1 MPIAEFSGT
10 DVLLH
15 PAGPL
20 FGTPMLP
27 ASKSLANRYLAC
39 AALADGTSELTG
51 ATLSDD
57 VEAML
62 GALRQLGIGVVFSDR
77 ARRITV
83 TGCAGHLPEE
93 EADLDV
99 GAAGTAMRFLTALV
113 CLGRGRYRLDGSAR
127 MRQRPIADEVDALRD
142 LGAQIGYEAVLGCP
156 PLNIQAVGLL
166 GGTVVLRTP
175 PSSQFLSA
183 LLMAAPY
190 AQQDVFIEIQGP
202 LVSQPYVALTID
214 VQRSLGVEIVNDD
227 FQRFIVPA
235 PQRYRAGT
243 FAIEPDASAAT
254 YFWAAAA
261 ITGGS
266 VTVEGL
272 TRSSLQG
279 DTGFVDVLA
288 RMGCKVSETADSLT
302 VAAPAGRLQGIDV
315 DLNAQPD
322 TVQTLAFTAL
332 FAEGPTLIRN
342 VANLRVKETDRLAAL
357 ATELSKLG
365 AHVELTADGL
375 VVTPPPTIR
384 PAALDTY
391 EDHRMAMSGAL
402 AGLVAPGVKICN
414 AGVVSKSF
422 PGYFAALNAL
432 RETQR

>member
-1 MPIAEFSGT
+1 MPIAEFSGN

-15 PAGPL
+15 PPGPL
-20 FGTPMLP
+20 FGTPLLP

-39 AALADGTSELTG
+39 TALADGTSELTG
-51 ATLSDD
+51 ATVSDD
-57 VEAML
+57 VVAMIK
-62 GALRQLGIGVVFSDR
+62 ALRQLSVGVVFDER

-83 TGCAGHLPEE
+83 TGCAGHLPAD

-99 GAAGTAMRFLTALV
+99 GAAGTAMRFLTALT

-127 MRQRPIADEVDALRD
+127 MRQRPIADEVDALRE
-142 LGAQIGYEAVLGCP
+142 LGAQISYEATPGCP
-156 PLNIQAVGLL
+156 PLNIQAAGLT

-214 VQRSLGVEIVNDD
+214 VQRSLGVEVIHEGY
-227 FQRFIVPA
+227 QRFVAPA

-243 FAIEPDASAAT
+243 FAIEPDASSAT

-261 ITGGS
+261 ITGGA
-266 VTVEGL
+266 VTVRGL
-272 TRSSLQG
+272 TRSSRQG
-279 DTGFVDVLA
+279 DVGFVDVLA
-288 RMGCKVSETADSLT
+288 RMGCAVRETADSLT
-302 VAAPAGRLQGIDV
+302 VSAPAGRLQGIDV

-332 FAEGPTLIRN
+332 YAEGPTTVRN

-357 ATELSKLG
+357 AAELKKLG
-365 AHVELTADGL
+365 ANVELTADGL
-375 VVTPPPTIR
+375 VLTPPKMIT

-402 AGLVAPGVKICN
+402 AGLVVAGVKICN

-422 PGYFAALNAL
+422 PGYFEALNAL
-432 RETQR
+432 GGSAS